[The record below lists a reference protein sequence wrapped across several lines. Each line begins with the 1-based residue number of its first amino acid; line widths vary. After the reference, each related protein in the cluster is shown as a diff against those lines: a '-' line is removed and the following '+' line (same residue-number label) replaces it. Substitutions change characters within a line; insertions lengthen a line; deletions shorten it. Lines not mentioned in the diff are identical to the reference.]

1 MVQNHGE
8 NRVTRLGAGLLRS
21 LLAVVVLSS
30 ALFCSSSSDG
40 TGPDPD
46 PGGGPDD
53 QVLGPII
60 SMDPATRFQTISG
73 WEATAQA
80 GQQLPGFSQVANAIF
95 DMAVNDLGL
104 TRLRV
109 EAYSGMENDRD
120 YWSETAKI
128 GTNPALWGCTAYST
142 INDNTDPFS
151 INASRFHFALLDDAI
166 DKVVVPMKQRL
177 EARGERLF
185 VNVTYVAFVDNLC
198 AGRTYVHN
206 QNPEEYAE
214 FVLATFQHIRSRYS
228 FSPDSWE
235 LILEPSQS
243 RWSGTS
249 LAQSAVAAANR
260 LRANGFTPHFVAPS
274 FAFIQNTFPFFDQM
288 LAVNG
293 FSQTL
298 SELSYHRYGGAST
311 AQLQTFATRAA
322 QLGINTGMLEH
333 IGSDHTTLHNDLTYA
348 NVSSWQQF
356 ALAYNEPDDGTK
368 YIRIDDSN
376 PGQPRA
382 VLTNRAR
389 FLRQYFR
396 YVRPGA
402 VRIQATSADGAFNP
416 VAFINSSGKYAVVIK
431 ADRGGT
437 VSLQRLPAG
446 TYGVS
451 YALADRS
458 ESSADIQLAANRTLN
473 ATIPAAG
480 VLTVYR
486 K

>member
-1 MVQNHGE
+1 MVEKHGKG
-8 NRVTRLGAGLLRS
+8 RVNQLGAGLLRA
-21 LLAVVVLSS
+21 LAAIVVLSS
-30 ALFCSSSSDG
+30 ALSCSSSNDG
-40 TGPDPD
+40 GTGPGPDPD
-46 PGGGPDD
+46 PDD
-53 QVLGPII
+53 QVLGPVI
-60 SMDPATRFQTISG
+60 SLDQGTRYQTISG

-80 GQQLPGFSQVANAIF
+80 AQHLPGFSQVAGAVF
-95 DMAVNDLGL
+95 DMAVNDLGI

-109 EAYSGMENDRD
+109 EAYSGIENDRD
-120 YWSETAKI
+120 YWSETAKVN
-128 GTNPALWGCTAYST
+128 TNLSLWGCTAYST

-151 INASRFHFALLDDAI
+151 INSSRFHFAQLDDAI
-166 DKVVVPMKQRL
+166 DKVVIPMKQRL

-198 AGRTYVHN
+198 AGRTYIHN

-214 FVLATFQHIRSRYS
+214 FVLATFQHIRSRYG

-243 RWSGTS
+243 KWSAS
-249 LAQSAVAAANR
+249 NLAQSAVAAANR
-260 LRANGFTPHFVAPS
+260 LRAAGFTPRYIAPS
-274 FAFIQNTFPFFDQM
+274 FAFIQNTFPYFDQM
-288 LAVNG
+288 VGVNG
-293 FSQTL
+293 FQQTL
-298 SELSYHRYGGAST
+298 TELSYHRYGGAST
-311 AQLQTFATRAA
+311 AQLQQFATRAS
-322 QLGINTGMLEH
+322 QLGINTSMLEH
-333 IGSDHTTLHNDLTYA
+333 IGSDHNTLHNDLTIA
-348 NVSSWQQF
+348 NVSSWQQY

-402 VRIQATSADGAFNP
+402 VRIRATSADGAFNP
-416 VAFINSSGKYAVVIK
+416 AAFINSNGKYAVVIK

-437 VSLQRLPAG
+437 VSLQWLPAG
-446 TYGVS
+446 TYGVT

-458 ESSADIQLAANRTLN
+458 ETAADIQLAANRTLN
-473 ATIPAAG
+473 ATIPGAG
-480 VLTVYR
+480 ILTVYR